1 MKWEKSHPRREV
13 RPRWLWVKV
22 CIYFCLKLVIFY
34 VWWQLLLHILLA
46 LRSCNWSVLPACS
59 EFNQH
64 ESISDV
70 NLFIVLIGNFDE
82 AIKLFTEAIFKNPLA
97 SMYAKRASCFI
108 RMQKP
113 NAAIRDCD
121 EAIKINPDSAQ
132 PYKWRG
138 RAHRL
143 LFNLN
148 WFWLPLNF
156 SFQNLCIEFSSQ
168 GVYLTFA
175 DVVVC

>member
-70 NLFIVLIGNFDE
+70 NLFIVFIIGNFDE

-97 SMYAKRASCFI
+97 SMYAKRA
-108 RMQKP
+108 R
-113 NAAIRDCD
+113 
-121 EAIKINPDSAQ
+121 
-132 PYKWRG
+132 
-138 RAHRL
+138 
-143 LFNLN
+143 
-148 WFWLPLNF
+148 
-156 SFQNLCIEFSSQ
+156 
-168 GVYLTFA
+168 YLTNIFCLLHKPVINFPELPCLIDLIFVICCCCGLWSSWPFCTLDCTA
-175 DVVVC
+175 SL